1 MPTVYNRDW
10 DKQPEDNI
18 EEDAHMVI
26 RKLFQK
32 ILETANNLVKKRKR
46 VKYLKV
52 SFYIQWD
59 LFSVCLF

>member
-1 MPTVYNRDW
+1 MPTVYERDW

-32 ILETANNLVKKRKR
+32 YSR
-46 VKYLKV
+46 VR
-52 SFYIQWD
+52 Q
-59 LFSVCLF
+59 